1 MRDRLFKIFAAAVL
15 AVGAVFAALGTS
27 SPSVAEAASKTGSA
41 ERFYYDQL
49 STNEKL
55 AYDKLVWAM
64 QRGEFKID
72 IGSLALDKNSMTRV
86 QRAIANELEPDV
98 YPYGS
103 ENYDWYTMTYY
114 QSSGLAAY
122 FVINYDARS
131 SEYVGAQE
139 RFDKAAAEVLAQAKK
154 KRSDY
159 AKLKFI
165 HDWLVSNTDYLAHSD
180 SNYEP
185 MYADGPIVRGRA
197 DCGGYAKAFK
207 YLAQSLG
214 IDCIMVIGSSE
225 GADTVNHAWNM
236 VKLNGV
242 WYNVDVTWDDMSYSG
257 DNKIYYR
264 YFLKGDNF
272 FGISHI
278 PVEGYTYPEAPKD
291 YSGSGVGAVVVVIVV
306 LGAAVAYFF
315 WARRRRQRLEI
326 IRELNEEFD
335 VTGND
340 SP

>member
-1 MRDRLFKIFAAAVL
+1 MRNRLFKIFAAAVL
-15 AVGAVFAALGTS
+15 AVGTVFAALGTS
-27 SPSVAEAASKTGSA
+27 SPNVAEAASKTGSA

-49 STNEKL
+49 SDNEKL
-55 AYDKLVWAM
+55 AYDKLAWAM
-64 QRGEFKID
+64 QRGDFKID
-72 IGSLALDKNSMTRV
+72 ISNLMLDADSMTRV

-114 QSSGLAAY
+114 QASGLAANL
-122 FVINYDARS
+122 VINYDARS

-165 HDWLVSNTDYLAHSD
+165 HDWLVNNTDYLAHSD

-214 IDCIMVIGSSE
+214 IDCIMVIGSTE
-225 GADTVNHAWNM
+225 GAETVNHAWNM

-242 WYNVDVTWDDMSYSG
+242 WYNVDVTWDDRSVSG

-264 YFLKGDNF
+264 YFLKGDRNF
-272 FGISHI
+272 GVTHV
-278 PVEGYTYPEAPKD
+278 PVEGYTYPEAPRD
-291 YSGSGVGAVVVVIVV
+291 YSSSSVGTVVLAIVV
-306 LGAAVAYFF
+306 LCAAAAAYLL
-315 WARRRRQRLEI
+315 WKRIKQKRAAL
-326 IRELNEEFD
+326 RELNGTSD
-335 VTGND
+335 WTGE
-340 SP
+340 